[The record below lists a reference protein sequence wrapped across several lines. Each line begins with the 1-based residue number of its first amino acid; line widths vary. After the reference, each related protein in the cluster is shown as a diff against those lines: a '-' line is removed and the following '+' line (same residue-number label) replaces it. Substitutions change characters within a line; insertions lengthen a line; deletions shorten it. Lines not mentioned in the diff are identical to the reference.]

1 MLPCEMVRSQG
12 RKVMVREGRVESGD
26 EEKMHFAARNVRHGG
41 DGCGLASGR
50 TETPSRR
57 VGRSMRQGQLLSFR
71 EKSSSCSS
79 QQLRVVLGRETDS
92 SMPSCSLM

>member
-12 RKVMVREGRVESGD
+12 RKVVVREGRVESGD

-79 QQLRVVLGRETDS
+79 QQLLVVLGRETDS